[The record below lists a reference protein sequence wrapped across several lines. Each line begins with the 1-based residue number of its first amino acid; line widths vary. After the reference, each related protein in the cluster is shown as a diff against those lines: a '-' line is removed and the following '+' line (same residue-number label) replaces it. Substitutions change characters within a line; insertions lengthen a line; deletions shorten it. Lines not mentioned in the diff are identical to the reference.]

1 MVENALNNPSE
12 LSLRQRAV
20 LRVLIQEYVQS
31 ATPIGSHTI
40 LRSGVLD
47 VSSATI
53 RSELAELEELG
64 YLEQPHT
71 SAGRVPTVK
80 GYRCFVEQLM
90 EQVEMPMV
98 EQRMI
103 SHQFYQLRPAWD
115 QWMRLTAAV
124 LAQKSE
130 AAGLVT
136 PPRAFNSRL
145 KHVEAISIRDT
156 VCLLI
161 VVLQDGNVRQEML
174 LMSSATD
181 QEALSRISNKL
192 NALLHNRSVREIQG
206 STNPEL
212 TGLQDLELTVLQ
224 HVLYLMQ
231 QADQRA
237 MREVYRDG
245 LENVLRQ
252 PEFVEADKFRQVVE
266 LLEHRTFLEDILP
279 RILNAPGVQIIIGGE
294 GQYDVID
301 DVAFVLSPYGI
312 KGQASGVLGVMGPT
326 RMQYARA
333 ISAVQY
339 IARLMDNLMAEVYS
353 VNQQ

>member
-1 MVENALNNPSE
+1 MADNRSPNPDD
-12 LSLRQRAV
+12 LTLRQREI
-20 LRVLIQEYVQS
+20 LRTLIQSYVDS

-40 LRSGVLD
+40 QKLSALD

-53 RSELAELEELG
+53 RSELAALEELG

-71 SAGRVPTVK
+71 SAGRIPTVK

-90 EQVEMPMV
+90 QQVELPAV

-103 SHQFYQLRPAWD
+103 SHQFHQLRPAWD

-124 LAQKSE
+124 LAHKSE

-145 KHVEAISIRDT
+145 KHLETISIRDT

-174 LMSSATD
+174 VTESAVD
-181 QEALSRISNKL
+181 QDTLSRISNKL
-192 NALLHNRSVREIQG
+192 NALLRNRSVREIQE

-212 TGLQDLELTVLQ
+212 TGLQDLERDVVQ
-224 HVLYLMQ
+224 HVVYLMK

-237 MREVYRDG
+237 LREIYRDG
-245 LENVLRQ
+245 LDNVLRQ
-252 PEFVEADKFRQVVE
+252 PEFVDADKFRQVVE
-266 LLEHRTFLEDILP
+266 LLEHRTFLEEILP
-279 RILNAPGVQIIIGGE
+279 RILNASGVQIIIGGE
-294 GQYDVID
+294 GGNEAIE

-339 IARLMDNLMAEVYS
+339 IARLMDNLMTEMYAT
-353 VNQQ
+353 NA

>member
-1 MVENALNNPSE
+1 MADNTPANQDE
-12 LSLRQRAV
+12 LSLRQREV
-20 LRVLIQEYVQS
+20 LRVLIQSYVDS
-31 ATPIGSHTI
+31 AAPIGSHTI
-40 LRSGVLD
+40 QRLGGLD

-53 RSELAELEELG
+53 RNELSALEELG

-71 SAGRVPTVK
+71 SAGRVPTIK

-90 EQVEMPMV
+90 EQVELPVV

-103 SHQFYQLRPAWD
+103 SHQFHQLRPAWD

-124 LAQKSE
+124 LAHKSE

-174 LMSSATD
+174 VTD
-181 QEALSRISNKL
+181 TAVDQDTLSRISNKL
-192 NALLHNRSVREIQG
+192 NSLLRNRSVREIQE
-206 STNPEL
+206 STNPEV
-212 TGLQDLELTVLQ
+212 TGLQDLERDVLQ
-224 HVLYLMQ
+224 HIVYMMQ

-245 LENVLRQ
+245 LDNVLRQ
-252 PEFVEADKFRQVVE
+252 PEFVDSDKFRQVVE
-266 LLEHRTFLEDILP
+266 LLEHRTFLEEILP
-279 RILNAPGVQIIIGGE
+279 RILNASGVQIIIGGE
-294 GQYDVID
+294 GRYDAID

-339 IARLMDNLMAEVYS
+339 IARLMDNLIAEMYAT
-353 VNQQ
+353 NQQ